1 MALIVEDGTGVAA
14 ANSYISQADLDAFWS
29 QRGNPSFG
37 TMAADSVELLV
48 IQAMDLFH
56 ALYGSWLRGRRVK
69 VDQALEF
76 PRADLYDNEGLLR
89 PKTMV
94 PPEVKKALCLLV
106 QKAID
111 GETIPDS
118 DASAT
123 AVKKQRQKVGDLE
136 IETEYTGSGVK
147 AVGKTFNEIEM
158 ILAPVLGSKAMGR
171 VVRG

>member
-1 MALIVEDGTGVAA
+1 MALIVETGTGVAG
-14 ANSYISQADLDAFWS
+14 ANTYVTQADLDAFWS

-37 TMAADSVELLV
+37 TMAADSVEILV
-48 IQAMDLFH
+48 TQAMDLFH
-56 ALYGSWLRGRRVK
+56 ALFGSRLRGRRVK
-69 VDQALEF
+69 VDQSLEF

-89 PKTMV
+89 PMTTV
-94 PPEVKKALCLLV
+94 PPEVKKVLCLLV

-118 DASAT
+118 DASTA

-136 IETEYTGSGVK
+136 IETEYTSGGQK
-147 AVGKTFNEIEM
+147 VGKTFTEIEM
-158 ILAPVLGSKAMGR
+158 ILAPVLGFKAMGR